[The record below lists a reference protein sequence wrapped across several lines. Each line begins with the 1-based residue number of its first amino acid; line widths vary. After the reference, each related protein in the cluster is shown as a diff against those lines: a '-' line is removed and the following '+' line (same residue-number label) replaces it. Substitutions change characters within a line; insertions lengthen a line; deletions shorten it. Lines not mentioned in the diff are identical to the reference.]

1 MSQFTYVHELI
12 VIEEIWALFPGA
24 WACFLTLLGTEGR
37 CKLDCA
43 TYLAHQLSDVL
54 RMMATRGLE
63 MGIDG
68 LKGILECFSIS
79 RADASLIES
88 KKVYYFSRMNKCTF
102 PRPSMVAIP
111 AKLTAV
117 RDPVSP
123 LLKWLS
129 SSSDRWCSVT
139 VICLP
144 SKSLS
149 LSLS

>member
-1 MSQFTYVHELI
+1 MLS
-12 VIEEIWALFPGA
+12 
-24 WACFLTLLGTEGR
+24 GTEGGH
-37 CKLDCA
+37 KLDCA
-43 TYLAHQLSDVL
+43 VNLACQLSDVL
-54 RMMATRGLE
+54 RMIATRGLE

-68 LKGILECFSIS
+68 LKGILECFGIS
-79 RADASLIES
+79 GADVSLIES
-88 KKVYYFSRMNKCTF
+88 KKVYYFSRMNKRTF

-129 SSSDRWCSVT
+129 SSSDRWCGVT

-149 LSLS
+149 LSLSCMGPWVS